1 MFAKKKKDYLSP
13 QSYAVELSP
22 ESIIC
27 ESTTMNVE
35 MEELFDS
42 SPYIWIL

>member
-1 MFAKKKKDYLSP
+1 MFVEQKKDYLSP

-27 ESTTMNVE
+27 ESTTMNVG

-42 SPYIWIL
+42 SPYTWTL